1 MAVEQ
6 KNLPFRD
13 PSLSVESRIDWL
25 LSELTMSEK
34 LAMISSGSADAERL
48 GLRRMMAG
56 GEAAHGVEARNDQND
71 LREAE
76 PTTSFP
82 QPIGMSAS
90 WDPALMREAGEVT
103 GTEARVLYHRHPDR
117 GLLRWAPTVDMCRD
131 PRWGRNEE
139 GYGEDPVLTG
149 KMASAYIRGMQGEHP
164 HYLRCAATLKHFYA
178 NNVEEGRGWKN
189 STVDP
194 RNRYEYYFEPFRRCI
209 QDGHAEGIMTAYNR
223 INGKVGVLNP
233 EVQKIL
239 KDRYGL
245 THAVSD
251 GGATGMVVSVHH
263 EFGLNAQTIPAAIRA
278 GVDAM
283 SDNPTAMHLGAVEAW
298 ELGLLTEEDVNRAL
312 RNMLRTKLRLGI
324 YDEPN
329 LNPYD
334 RVTEA
339 DLCSDKNRDA
349 CLRLTRESLVLMKN
363 EGGLL
368 PLEEAEDV
376 ALIGPVGDKWYQDWY
391 GGEPDHRITLR
402 QGMEKLRGSE
412 VPFAD
417 ALDRVRLKFGDRYL
431 AVRDDE
437 VLCLSP
443 EGDTFILTDWGEDS
457 VTLHCERT
465 RKCLRMYVPFGQ
477 FADLSKK
484 GLILADKPEP
494 FDFLELAVFH
504 RRDREDGTLEF
515 LTFFEMPMTVNE
527 DGTVGCDA
535 GKPPLRLTMEKVRD
549 GLAEAVELAR
559 RHRTVVLALG
569 SNPVINAKE
578 ISDRTTLALP
588 PDQARL
594 LTAVREA
601 NPRVVLMLLT
611 NYPYLL
617 NEAKAHIPA
626 ILLSATG
633 SQDMGRAAA
642 ETIYGLNAPAGRLNQ
657 TWVLSEDQL
666 PPMDDYDII
675 QKGRTYRYLQG
686 EVAFPFGHGLTYTTF
701 TYSGLKAEVAENSLL
716 NLSFTVT
723 NTGSRASDEVAQ
735 VYAVAPP
742 SRVKKPLKQLIGFK
756 RLHGVQ
762 PGESRQVCMQVPTE
776 ELRFYDVISR
786 TLMVEE
792 GEYLLYAGGSSLDR
806 ATEAC
811 VQVPG
816 SRPGIRDSASHQPA
830 DHFDLS
836 ENLEIT
842 EGEAGFSAIT
852 PMDPKQPLTA
862 EYRDCS
868 LPGKEG
874 ELVLFLRSAAGC
886 SVRALING
894 KEAASWAGETRTYT
908 RNAMRIR
915 MDPPEKLER
924 QKPIYVELRLPLKD
938 LPCEAPA
945 ALTLIL
951 SGDAR
956 LCYWRITDPA
966 PVLFG

>member
-1 MAVEQ
+1 MAAEQ
-6 KNLPFRD
+6 EYTPFRD
-13 PSLSVESRIDWL
+13 PSLPVDTRIDWL

-34 LAMISSGSADAERL
+34 LAMISSGSADAPRL
-48 GLRRMMAG
+48 GFRRMAAG

-71 LREAE
+71 LGRAE

-90 WDPALMREAGEVT
+90 WDPEMIRKAGEVT

-164 HYLRCAATLKHFYA
+164 RYLRCAATLKHFYA

-223 INGKVGVLNP
+223 INGRVGVLNP
-233 EVQKIL
+233 EVQEIL
-239 KDRYGL
+239 KDQYGL

-283 SDNPTAMHLGAVEAW
+283 SDNPKAMHQGAAEAY
-298 ELGLLTEEDVNRAL
+298 ELGLLTEKDVNQAL
-312 RNMLRTKLRLGI
+312 RNMLRTKIRLGI
-324 YDEPN
+324 YDQPN
-329 LNPYD
+329 ENPYD
-334 RVTEA
+334 KVTEA
-339 DLCSDKNRDA
+339 DLCSDRNREI
-349 CLRLTRESLVLMKN
+349 CLQLTRESLVLLKN
-363 EGGLL
+363 EGDLL
-368 PLEEAEDV
+368 PLGEDEDI
-376 ALIGPVGDKWYQDWY
+376 ALIGHVGDKWYQDWY

-402 QGMEKLRGSE
+402 QGLEKIRGTKVS
-412 VPFAD
+412 FSD
-417 ALDRVRLKFGDRYL
+417 ALDRVKLKFEGRYL
-431 AVRDDE
+431 TVREDE
-437 VLCLSP
+437 VLCLDP
-443 EGDTFILTDWGEDS
+443 KGDTFILTDWGEDS
-457 VTLHCERT
+457 ITLHCERT
-465 RKCLRMYVPFGQ
+465 GKCLRMYVPFGQ

-484 GLILADKPEP
+484 GLILADKEEP

-504 RRDREDGTLEF
+504 RRDQEDGTLE
-515 LTFFEMPMTVNE
+515 LHTFFEMPMTVNE

-535 GKPPLRLTMEKVRD
+535 GKTPLRLTLEKVRD
-549 GLAEAVELAR
+549 GLEEAVSLAR
-559 RHRTVVLALG
+559 KHQTVILALG

-594 LTAVREA
+594 LTEVRKA

-611 NYPYLL
+611 NYPYLM

-633 SQDMGRAAA
+633 SQDLGRACA
-642 ETIYGLNAPAGRLNQ
+642 ETIYGINAPAGRLNQ

-675 QKGRTYRYLQG
+675 QKGRTYRYLEG
-686 EVAFPFGHGLTYTTF
+686 ETAFAFGHGLTYTAF
-701 TYSGLKAEVAENSLL
+701 AYSGLKAEVQENSILDI
-716 NLSFTVT
+716 SFTVT
-723 NTGSRASDEVAQ
+723 NTGERASDEVAQ
-735 VYAVAPP
+735 VYAVPPP
-742 SRVKKPLKQLIGFK
+742 SRVRKPLKQLLGFE
-756 RLHGVQ
+756 RLKDVQ
-762 PGESRQVCMQVPTE
+762 PGESRQVQLRIPTE

-792 GEYLLYAGGSSLDR
+792 GEYGLFAGPSSQDR
-806 ATEAC
+806 ALETRIH
-811 VQVPG
+811 VPG
-816 SRPGIRDSASHQPA
+816 GKPGFRDSRKHQPA
-830 DHFDLS
+830 DHFDS
-836 ENLEIT
+836 CENLEIT
-842 EGEAGFSAIT
+842 EGLLGFSAVT
-852 PMDPKQPLTA
+852 PMDPEKPMMA
-862 EYRDCS
+862 EYRDCC

-874 ELVLFLRSAAGC
+874 ELVLFLKSAAGC
-886 SVRALING
+886 RVKACING
-894 KEAASWAGETRTYT
+894 IEKACWEGETRTYA
-908 RNAMRIR
+908 RNGMRIR
-915 MDPPEKLER
+915 RDPKEKLER
-924 QKPIYVELRLPLKD
+924 QKPIFVELRLSLED
-938 LPCEAPA
+938 LPADSPA
-945 ALTLIL
+945 TLQL
-951 SGDAR
+951 CLEGDAQ
-956 LCYWRITDPA
+956 LCYWRVTEPA
-966 PVLFG
+966 PLLFG